1 MNTPTMETIY
11 RGSGAVENL
20 SSSDCPAIQ
29 SFKTAGECRLAAGK
43 SKINGLVFAAACVG
57 MSFATASAGAV
68 GYVLATDP
76 DVRLAS
82 LAGIAIGGL
91 ATIFTAATA
100 GGLLKNVMERI
111 EADTKIMFG
120 LKLVAKEFQDKNIA
134 LHLRASLKDAAGAE
148 GEAAGERGTSP
159 AATVHGINAKTA
171 RRFQ

>member
-1 MNTPTMETIY
+1 MTIETAPVLY
-11 RGSGAVENL
+11 RGSGAGNSAEA
-20 SSSDCPAIQ
+20 CPAIQ

-68 GYVLATDP
+68 VYVLATDP

-82 LAGIAIGGL
+82 LACIGIGGL

-120 LKLVAKEFQDKNIA
+120 LKLLAKEFQDKNIA